1 MKIFVALLQLTL
13 AQHLRWFTKCP
24 EPAQM
29 DSFDVPAV
37 SSHFSS
43 RLDFSIYLILCAL
56 GTNFT
61 RHQIRPF
68 ELNKLIYQLKVSA

>member
-1 MKIFVALLQLTL
+1 MKIFAALLQLTL

-37 SSHFSS
+37 SFYISDSFKPK
-43 RLDFSIYLILCAL
+43 F
-56 GTNFT
+56 G
-61 RHQIRPF
+61 
-68 ELNKLIYQLKVSA
+68 

>member
-1 MKIFVALLQLTL
+1 MKIFAALLQLTL

-24 EPAQM
+24 EPTQM

-43 RLDFSIYLILCAL
+43 RLDFSIYLISA
-56 GTNFT
+56 NST
-61 RHQIRPF
+61 RHRFRPF